1 MVDCSNAC
9 SGGSTRPIEPLH
21 VTNDI
26 FDALLLSLLL
36 QIAFTSDKL
45 LDVVSFEHENKMT
58 MMEFTRNDLLH
69 YIDPTSL
76 HGALVYGIIFFGL
89 ALFAARLVRISL
101 KRSRKFFPDTS
112 EAIFVSQLL
121 QVIIYVVALI
131 LYAHL
136 IPALRSLGT
145 ALLTGASVVSLV
157 VGLASQSSIGN
168 LVAGFSIFLFRRF
181 KIGDRLQIN
190 TPKGMATGMVEAMTL
205 GYTTLRTAEN
215 EEIMVPN
222 NMMINSIIIRISPK
236 SHGD

>member
-1 MVDCSNAC
+1 
-9 SGGSTRPIEPLH
+9 
-21 VTNDI
+21 
-26 FDALLLSLLL
+26 
-36 QIAFTSDKL
+36 
-45 LDVVSFEHENKMT
+45 
-58 MMEFTRNDLLH
+58 MMEFAHNDLLH
-69 YIDPTSL
+69 FIDPTSL

-89 ALFAARLVRISL
+89 ALFAARLVRVSL
-101 KRSRKFFPDTS
+101 KRSRKFFPDTT

-121 QVIIYVVALI
+121 QVIVYVVALI

-145 ALLTGASVVSLV
+145 ALLTGASVVSLI

-168 LVAGFSIFLFRRF
+168 LIAGFSIFLFRRF
-181 KIGDRLQIN
+181 NIGDRLQIN
-190 TPKGMATGMVEAMTL
+190 TPKGMASGTVEAMTL

-236 SHGD
+236 GHED